1 MNHFIHPPQL
11 TLLGFKMDATPY
23 IKEVYLCEGYL
34 HDWMVVFSQTVVVC
48 NIKTEMIGNKI
59 KGLGEI
65 VLRVND
71 MESMKHFYRETIGF
85 ELMYESDN
93 YTFFKIAE
101 GVGGHTQTLALFAKS
116 NPTAFGEAL
125 KAIEQQHTTL
135 HHFALEIEKSDYE
148 EMLIL
153 CKKSKIEYVTEK
165 FEWVKWKSIF
175 IKDPESNIVE
185 FVCHDPKV

>member
-1 MNHFIHPPQL
+1 M
-11 TLLGFKMDATPY
+11 AT
-23 IKEVYLCEGYL
+23 
-34 HDWMVVFSQTVVVC
+34 VC
-48 NIKTEMIGNKI
+48 ASLKASAFQSNPALRITKPLQDKTEMIGNKV

-71 MESMKHFYRETIGF
+71 MESMKNFYGKTIGF
-85 ELMYESDN
+85 ELMYESDD

-101 GVGGHTQTLALFAKS
+101 GVGGHTQTLALFAK
-116 NPTAFGEAL
+116 NILTAFREEL
-125 KAIEQQHTTL
+125 KAIKPENTTL

-148 EMLIL
+148 EMLTL
-153 CKKSKIEYVTEK
+153 CKKNKVAYVTEI

-185 FVCHDPKV
+185 FVCHDPGI